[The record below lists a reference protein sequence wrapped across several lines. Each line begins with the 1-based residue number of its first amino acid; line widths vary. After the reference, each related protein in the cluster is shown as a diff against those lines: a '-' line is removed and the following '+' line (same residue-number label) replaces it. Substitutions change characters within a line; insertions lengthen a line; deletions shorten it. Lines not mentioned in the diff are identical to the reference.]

1 MKTVKEAE
9 REWFEGS
16 VQSAAALMELAV
28 THIDRRFG
36 DDYAKW
42 HPELTAAF
50 MQTAIKEF
58 ATRLGKGETGE
69 SVR

>member
-28 THIDRRFG
+28 THIDRR
-36 DDYAKW
+36 
-42 HPELTAAF
+42 LVMT
-50 MQTAIKEF
+50 MQSGI
-58 ATRLGKGETGE
+58 LN
-69 SVR
+69 